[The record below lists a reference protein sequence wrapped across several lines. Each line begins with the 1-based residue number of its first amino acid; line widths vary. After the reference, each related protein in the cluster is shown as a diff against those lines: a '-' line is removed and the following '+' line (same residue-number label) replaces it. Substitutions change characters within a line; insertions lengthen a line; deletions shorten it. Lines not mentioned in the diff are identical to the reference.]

1 MIAPKKQFNIIDK
14 GHTVRISDRRKTG
27 VHALVIYRCQRYEVD
42 LYHGK
47 EVDKY
52 GRFLSKTVAVA
63 EAAAMVLSHRP
74 APAKTAKVKAHR

>member
-14 GHTVRISDRRKTG
+14 GHTVRISDRKKTG
-27 VHALVIYRCQRYEVD
+27 VHALVIYRRQQYEVD

-52 GRFLSKTVAVA
+52 GPFRTQIVAVA
-63 EAAAMVLSHRP
+63 EACALVLSHRP
-74 APAKTAKVKAHR
+74 AATKTAKVKAHR